1 LFVPALPKSR
11 RWTLADLTR
20 LSLMA
25 REGATAQQIAAA
37 LDRTVEAVRIK
48 AAHQRIVLV
57 FGGRQRPRVAAPPT
71 VERPQADE

>member
-1 LFVPALPKSR
+1 MPASPKSR

-20 LSLMA
+20 LSRMA

-48 AAHQRIVLV
+48 AAHQRIGLTSN
-57 FGGRQRPRVAAPPT
+57 GRHRPRVIAPRSF
-71 VERPQADE
+71 ERPRADE